1 MLDGVINYHRTTDV
15 LWEGGGAVGV
25 DIKWT
30 LDISVRSIIMK
41 QLMSWGEEEEEAL
54 VWCGFGNTVCD
65 TLESSK

>member
-30 LDISVRSIIMK
+30 LDISVKSIIMK
-41 QLMSWGEEEEEAL
+41 QLTSWGRRRRRH
-54 VWCGFGNTVCD
+54 WFGVD
-65 TLESSK
+65 LAILSVIH